1 MRSIVGSGIHFARNP
16 GPTAH
21 GLAGVGAGSLPWLP
35 SRVGDGD
42 AQRGDPGQVQTCG
55 SVHVETDFHGV
66 FMGYSMGIFLGII
79 PWEYEKNNGVMNL
92 IILRFDAD
100 LTIEFILKY

>member
-1 MRSIVGSGIHFARNP
+1 MIHPFLSDP

-35 SRVGDGD
+35 SLPGDGD

-55 SVHVETDFHGV
+55 SVRHVETDFHGV
-66 FMGYSMGIFLGII
+66 FIGIFHGDIPGDYSMGM
-79 PWEYEKNNGVMNL
+79 EKNNGVMNL
-92 IILRFDAD
+92 IILRFDGD